1 MTEAIRRRNDGDET
15 LRTSG
20 DPTTS
25 RIVNGTLETTLI
37 PATQNGELK
46 SLLESGLTLF
56 TEHQE
61 HAAHPGSSR
70 SEDESIERDGG
81 SAGIVLSIFSIAL
94 SERRAASLA
103 APQGPRVNDIV
114 E

>member
-37 PATQNGELK
+37 PAAERRAQELA
-46 SLLESGLTLF
+46 GIRP
-56 TEHQE
+56 
-61 HAAHPGSSR
+61 HALHGASRACRAPSSSR

-103 APQGPRVNDIV
+103 APQGLRVNDIV